1 MKCSLL
7 KMCGQRQNYSNYMK
21 SKLSLLIVAGLMAWS
36 LAGQAQ
42 KNSGANN
49 TAPAASNNNEAAQ
62 PASAP
67 DAGTAPAATPDAP
80 PATGNAAAQPA
91 TDAPAT
97 TTSPAPATGDA
108 TPAAVDPPTAATSQ
122 DNAATATAVT
132 PEAPAPN
139 GRLIAANEPAQQKP
153 ATPAP
158 VVTNAA
164 PAAPVIPLIVMDDVP
179 LTDAIK
185 NLARQAG
192 LNYMLDP
199 KISFGQP
206 GPNGAPAPQPSVSIR
221 WENITAEQ
229 ALQAL
234 LNNYSL
240 QLVEDPKTKI
250 ARVTTKDPAAPDPLV
265 TKIIQLKY
273 ASPSNVVSS
282 VQAALTDKR
291 SKVMGDVRTSQLVVV
306 ATEKELADVD
316 QLIEKLDTITKQV
329 LIETRLLETSFN
341 PSTSKGVDWSGTVGS
356 QHVAFGNNLQVNA
369 PNQSVNNTLSQSFP
383 KLLLDTA
390 RGFNPATAFLDMDG
404 VNAVISFL
412 NQYAEAKVISS
423 PRTVTLD
430 NEPAKIEVTRASPII
445 NITPGTVQVS
455 GGSQITYTNLG
466 VILNVTPRI
475 SANNYVNLK
484 VIPEVSRVS
493 DTVTRSLG
501 VAGIFQADAYAI
513 RRMETRVLIPS
524 GNTLVLGGLVQD
536 DVRVNDIK
544 VPLLGDIPFLGR
556 AFRSES
562 KNRLKSNLLVFVTP
576 TIVQDSDYHPT
587 KTDFLNTP
595 TPTSDN
601 VDKEWTAWDSG
612 KPHDWSKPAST
623 SEATAYNK

>member
-1 MKCSLL
+1 
-7 KMCGQRQNYSNYMK
+7 MK
-21 SKLSLLIVAGLMAWS
+21 SKFILITVAGLIAWS
-36 LAGQAQ
+36 SAGLAQ
-42 KNSGANN
+42 NNPGADGA
-49 TAPAASNNNEAAQ
+49 APAATTDSAAQ
-62 PASAP
+62 
-67 DAGTAPAATPDAP
+67 PAATPDAGTTAATAEP
-80 PATGNAAAQPA
+80 TPAAADPATPTTANASPGDSSATAAA
-91 TDAPAT
+91 TAPAAPIA
-97 TTSPAPATGDA
+97 SEPAAAPAASEPAA
-108 TPAAVDPPTAATSQ
+108 TPAATA
-122 DNAATATAVT
+122 
-132 PEAPAPN
+132 EAPAPAVTP
-139 GRLIAANEPAQQKP
+139 GGPLIAANEPAAQKP
-153 ATPAP
+153 VPPTPAP
-158 VVTNAA
+158 APTNA

-206 GPNGAPAPQPSVSIR
+206 GPNGAPTPQPSVSIR

-229 ALQAL
+229 ALNAL
-234 LNNYSL
+234 LANYSL
-240 QLVEDPKTKI
+240 QLVDDPKTHI

-273 ASPSNVVSS
+273 ANPSNIVAN

-291 SKVMGDVRTSQLVVV
+291 SRVLADVRTSQLVVV
-306 ATEKELADVD
+306 ATDKELVDVD
-316 QLIEKLDTITKQV
+316 ILIDRLDTITKQV

-341 PSTSKGVDWSGTVGS
+341 PSTSKGIDWSGTVGA
-356 QHVAFGNNLQVNA
+356 QHVAFGNNLQVNSPA
-369 PNQSVNNTLSQSFP
+369 SSVNNTLSQSFP
-383 KLLLDTA
+383 KMLLDTA
-390 RGFNPATAFLDMDG
+390 KGFNPATAFLDMDG

-484 VIPEVSRVS
+484 VVPEVSRVS

-513 RRMETRVLIPS
+513 RKMETHVMIPS

-536 DVRVNDIK
+536 DLRTSDIK

-562 KNRLKSNLLVFVTP
+562 KNRSKNNLLVFVTP
-576 TIVQDSDYHPT
+576 TIVQESDYHPT
-587 KTDFLNTP
+587 KSDFLNTP

-601 VDKEWTAWDSG
+601 VDKEWSAWDSG
-612 KPHDWSKPAST
+612 KPYDWSKPAT
-623 SEATAYNK
+623 KSEATAYNK